1 MKYGFIGSVVFDLRL
16 RLLGSSIIRQLRANY
31 QYTPPWPY
39 VDLET
44 GDEITGLEASTVGLD
59 ILARPRAEGPL
70 ARSAATREPYWTRVN
85 DLLALGVLNLRIWD
99 QLDAMIDA
107 DARLQDLE
115 RRQKANPGGAP
126 SLPNIL

>member
-16 RLLGSSIIRQLRANY
+16 RLLGSTIIRQLRANY
-31 QYTPPWPY
+31 QYTPPWPHI
-39 VDLET
+39 DPET
-44 GDEITGLEASTVGLD
+44 GSEVTRLEGSAVGLD

-70 ARSAATREPYWTRVN
+70 ARSAAARGPYWTRVN

-107 DARLQDLE
+107 DARHQDLE
-115 RRQKANPGGAP
+115 RRQKANPGAP